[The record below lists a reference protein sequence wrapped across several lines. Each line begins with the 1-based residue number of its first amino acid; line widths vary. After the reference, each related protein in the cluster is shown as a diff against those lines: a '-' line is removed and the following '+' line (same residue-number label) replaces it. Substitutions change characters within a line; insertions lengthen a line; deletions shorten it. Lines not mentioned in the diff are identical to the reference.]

1 MASDQHLKIAISA
14 LGGQGG
20 GVLAGWIVELGQLCG
35 YIAQSTSVPGVAQRT
50 GATVYYIELFPEKRA
65 EAAGKAPVLALMPV
79 PGDVDIV
86 LASEV
91 MEAGRALER
100 GIVTDRTTLIAST
113 HRVYAIGEKIKMGD
127 GRQDP
132 ADVLEA
138 ATAAAK
144 KVLLADMDACA
155 AASGSI
161 ISSVLFGA
169 LAGSGALPF
178 ERAQFEQVIRNL
190 GRAVESN
197 LAGFAAGFEAVSETD
212 VQASAA
218 GDAAD
223 ADDSAAASFS
233 AAQAAKA
240 APAVRPLV
248 ERLLADIPAPA
259 QEMAYTGLK
268 KVVDHTDPRYGR
280 LYLERLTRFVS
291 LDQSQESELVTAVA
305 RYLALAMAFE
315 DTIRVADL
323 KTRASRFARFR
334 KDVVAEPE
342 QIVQVYEYMH
352 PRVEEFCDLM
362 PPIAARAVLR
372 STWARRALG
381 LVLGKG
387 RRIPTTTLRGYLPLY
402 ALSSLKFWRRFTFKY
417 QQENQRIEKWLTL
430 IADTAGKDAA
440 LAAEIAG
447 LQRLIKG
454 YGDTH
459 ARGLGNYHRLL
470 ELLQQVE
477 TQPDPALAMRSLKL
491 AALEDEEGAALQRAI
506 EALTPV
512 PKAA

>member
-1 MASDQHLKIAISA
+1 MATDQHFKVAISA

-35 YIAQSTSVPGVAQRT
+35 YLAQSTSVPGVAQRT
-50 GATVYYIELFPEKRA
+50 GATVYYIELFPQQRA
-65 EAAGKAPVLALMPV
+65 DAAGKAPVLALMPV

-113 HRVYAIGEKIKMGD
+113 HRVYAIGEKIQMGD

-132 ADVLEA
+132 TEVLDA
-138 ATAAAK
+138 ARTAAK
-144 KVLLADMDACA
+144 QVLLADMDACA
-155 AASGSI
+155 TASGSI

-178 ERAQFEQVIRNL
+178 ERTQFEQVIRNL

-197 LAGFAAGFEAVSETD
+197 LAGFSAGFDAVSNGRE
-212 VQASAA
+212 ASSSAEGLPA
-218 GDAAD
+218 TGE
-223 ADDSAAASFS
+223 AAAPSFS
-233 AAQAAKA
+233 AAQA

-248 ERLLADIPAPA
+248 ERLLKEIPGPA
-259 QEMAYTGLK
+259 QEMAYAGLK
-268 KVVDHTDPRYGR
+268 KVVDHSDPRYGR
-280 LYLERLTRFVS
+280 QYLDRLIRFVS
-291 LDQSQESELVTAVA
+291 LDGSDGYVLVNAVA
-305 RYLALAMAFE
+305 RYLALAMAFD

-352 PRVEEFCDLM
+352 PRVEEFCDLL
-362 PPIAARAVLR
+362 PPVVARAVLR

-402 ALSSLKFWRRFTFKY
+402 VLSSLKFWRRFTFKY
-417 QQENQRIEKWLTL
+417 QQENQRIERWLTR
-430 IADTAGKDAA
+430 IAETAQGDEA

-470 ELLQQVE
+470 DLLDQVKA
-477 TQPDPALAMRSLKL
+477 QPDPAVALRTLKL
-491 AALEDEEGAALQRAI
+491 AALEDEEGVSLKRAI
-506 EALTPV
+506 DALTPV
-512 PKAA
+512 PQAA